1 MASVK
6 RPFRL
11 FTLSHT
17 PEQLSQLSQRA
28 WRSLRV
34 THLVTVVLLGLMA
47 SFGLTV
53 FAALFIPRQVAD
65 TAALTDLGLMLLAS
79 FLTLALGV
87 WTLHVRLPERFKVGN
102 IQIAG
107 AILLGSG
114 TAGILMLI
122 GLIYLVTR

>member
-47 SFGLTV
+47 LFCLTV
-53 FAALFIPRQVAD
+53 FAGLFIPRQMAGR
-65 TAALTDLGLMLLAS
+65 AALTELGLMLLAS
-79 FLTLALGV
+79 VLTMSLGV
-87 WTLHVRLPERFKVGN
+87 WTLHVRLRERFKVGN
-102 IQIAG
+102 LQIAG
-107 AILLGSG
+107 AILLGSS

>member
-17 PEQLSQLSQRA
+17 PEQLSQLSQLSQRA

-87 WTLHVRLPERFKVGN
+87 WTLHVRLQERFKVGN

-114 TAGILMLI
+114 T
-122 GLIYLVTR
+122 